1 MIFTLDKNKT
11 ALLIMDYQAAIVDM
25 VPEGSQAL
33 LEKAAQALAAARST
47 GVRVIYV
54 VLGFRPGHP
63 EVSPS
68 NKSFRALRESGR
80 FAPGSP
86 GTGIHPAV
94 APLAGESIAIKHRVS
109 GFSGSDLDMLLR
121 AGGIDTLVLA
131 GIATSGVVLST
142 LRQAADLDF
151 RLAVLKDA
159 CADMDPGVHA
169 MLMDKVYPR
178 QPEVMDVDV
187 FVAALAGI

>member
-1 MIFTLDKNKT
+1 VK
-11 ALLIMDYQAAIVDM
+11 
-25 VPEGSQAL
+25 
-33 LEKAAQALAAARST
+33 
-47 GVRVIYV
+47 VIYV
-54 VLGFRPGHP
+54 VIGFRPGYP
-63 EVSPS
+63 EVSPL
-68 NKSFRALRESGR
+68 NKSFGALRESGR

-86 GTGIHPAV
+86 GTEVHPAV
-94 APLAGESIAIKHRVS
+94 APLPGESIAIKHRVS

-142 LRQAADLDF
+142 LRQAADMDF

-159 CADMDPGVHA
+159 CTDMDPGVHA

-178 QPEVMDVDV
+178 QAEVMDVDV
-187 FVAALAGI
+187 FVAALSRM

>member
-1 MIFTLDKNKT
+1 L
-11 ALLIMDYQAAIVDM
+11 
-25 VPEGSQAL
+25 
-33 LEKAAQALAAARST
+33 
-47 GVRVIYV
+47 
-54 VLGFRPGHP
+54 
-63 EVSPS
+63 
-68 NKSFRALRESGR
+68 NKSFGALRESGR

-86 GTGIHPAV
+86 GTEVHPAV
-94 APLAGESIAIKHRVS
+94 APLPGESIAIKHRVS

-142 LRQAADLDF
+142 LRQAADMDF

-159 CADMDPGVHA
+159 CTDMDPGVHA

-178 QPEVMDVDV
+178 QAEVMDVDV
-187 FVAALAGI
+187 FVAALSRM

>member
-1 MIFTLDKNKT
+1 MSFTFDKT
-11 ALLIMDYQAAIVDM
+11 ALMIMDYQNAIVDM

-33 LEKAAQALAAARST
+33 LGKAAKALAAARST
-47 GVRVIYV
+47 GVKVIYV
-54 VLGFRPGHP
+54 VIGFRPGYP
-63 EVSPS
+63 EVSPL
-68 NKSFRALRESGR
+68 NKSFGALRESGR

-86 GTGIHPAV
+86 GTEVHPAV
-94 APLAGESIAIKHRVS
+94 APLPGESIAIKHRVS

-142 LRQAADLDF
+142 LRQAADMDF

-159 CADMDPGVHA
+159 CTDMDPGVHA

-178 QPEVMDVDV
+178 QAEVMDVDV
-187 FVAALAGI
+187 FVAALSRM